1 MDIDTAK
8 KVATLARLR
17 LKDDADAENSA
28 KQLSG
33 IIAFVEQL
41 GEVDTE
47 GVKPLASA
55 NDDIQPLR
63 EDVINDGYTGN
74 IGTDTVLKN
83 APEKNSGYF
92 VVPKVVE

>member
-1 MDIDTAK
+1 MDINTAK
-8 KVATLARLR
+8 KVANLARLR
-17 LKDDADAENSA
+17 LKDDAAAENSA

-47 GVKPLASA
+47 GVKPLANA
-55 NDDIQPLR
+55 NDEIQPLR
-63 EDVINDGYTGN
+63 EDVISDGYTGN
-74 IGTDTVLKN
+74 VGADTALSN